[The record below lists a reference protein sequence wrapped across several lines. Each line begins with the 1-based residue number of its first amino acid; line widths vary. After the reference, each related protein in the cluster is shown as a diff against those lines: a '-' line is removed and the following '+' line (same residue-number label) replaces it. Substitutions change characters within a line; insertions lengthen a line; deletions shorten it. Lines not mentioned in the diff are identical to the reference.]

1 MIPVR
6 LISALDLPL
15 RFGGTRNG
23 DLPRV
28 LYQFSQ
34 ENQKVIGVITD
45 RDVRTRMS
53 ELEDTEARSFAKSPV
68 ISVTPETSITE
79 AARLLREHKIGGLP
93 VVQDSEL
100 VGIITVTDVL
110 AALTEQE

>member
-1 MIPVR
+1 MI
-6 LISALDLPL
+6 
-15 RFGGTRNG
+15 
-23 DLPRV
+23 
-28 LYQFSQ
+28 
-34 ENQKVIGVITD
+34 
-45 RDVRTRMS
+45 
-53 ELEDTEARSFAKSPV
+53 ARAGPSPAQ
-68 ISVTPETSITE
+68 PETSITE